1 MRPLQKEIL
10 SARENVAKLHR
21 AGVSL
26 AAGTDSPFY
35 WMPWALH
42 RELEEFV
49 ASGLSPLEAI
59 TAGSLNAARVLR
71 AEKEIGTVEEGKLA
85 DLIILDANPL
95 EDIRNTRK
103 IWKVIQ
109 GGKVVDRD
117 ALQNWTKREAEE
129 VAKIGK

>member
-1 MRPLQKEIL
+1 
-10 SARENVAKLHR
+10 
-21 AGVSL
+21 
-26 AAGTDSPFY
+26 
-35 WMPWALH
+35 MPWALH

-129 VAKIGK
+129 VVNIGK